1 VGFSHTW
8 ACHRLG
14 ENLTHLFLILAHHKW
29 SIYYYYLMVLT
40 VASFDRC
47 LNQLDLMLINY

>member
-29 SIYYYYLMVLT
+29 SIYYYYLMVLN